1 MNATLN
7 EVVVHL
13 NESVDE
19 ATLADLERAIR
30 LDQGV
35 VSVGRQPRQSHLML
49 VVYDSAVARAASIL
63 HNFRERG
70 LHAQLIGM

>member
-1 MNATLN
+1 MNTTLN

-19 ATLADLERAIR
+19 ATLDELEQGIR
-30 LDQGV
+30 KDHGV
-35 VSVGRQPRQSHLML
+35 ISVGQQANRNHLIM
-49 VVYDSAVARAASIL
+49 VVYDSEVARASSIL
-63 HNFRERG
+63 HNFQERG